1 MNYGA
6 LKNGRLRKDS
16 ASRAQYQIYLNL
28 AGTVPGGG
36 AVPAPAKCRPPM
48 LHERRWAGNIPRS
61 SGGRKRQP
69 AVSSNC
75 RMDAAGAS
83 RTNRTRPARRAVQR
97 SFGRKKRV
105 PERAV
110 WHVVCRWWKRLR
122 IPENRKGDPYLF
134 IRMCFR
140 SNSSSSGKLPAA
152 RPEKIFSAGGRS
164 RPR

>member
-1 MNYGA
+1 
-6 LKNGRLRKDS
+6 
-16 ASRAQYQIYLNL
+16 
-28 AGTVPGGG
+28 
-36 AVPAPAKCRPPM
+36 M
-48 LHERRWAGNIPRS
+48 LHERRLAGNIPRS

-164 RPR
+164 RPRWASF